1 MTAVQ
6 SERSAALATLFTV
19 HVARLAVSV
28 LDAVL
33 LLGMA
38 TAAATRDARRTKVM
52 SEGMGGYL
60 NLRFAWPPWLPNPFI
75 I

>member
-1 MTAVQ
+1 VQ

-38 TAAATRDARRTKVM
+38 TAAATRDAKRTKLV
-52 SEGMGGYL
+52 SEGMGG
-60 NLRFAWPPWLPNPFI
+60 
-75 I
+75 